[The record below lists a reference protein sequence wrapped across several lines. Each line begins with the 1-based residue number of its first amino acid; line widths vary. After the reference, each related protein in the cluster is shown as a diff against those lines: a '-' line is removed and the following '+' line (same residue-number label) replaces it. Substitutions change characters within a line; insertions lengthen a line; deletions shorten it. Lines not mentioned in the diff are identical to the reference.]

1 MFARPKCAPL
11 ALAAAIAA
19 SACTGKIGSTG
30 GPGSATPPGGGPGA
44 AGTGAPVGPSSM
56 PSGPGTTAPPGPTG
70 GQGNTFIDQSS
81 TALAR
86 LTNAEYSQTVAD
98 LLGES
103 PDAATRYRFPDDP
116 RQHGFD
122 NNVTLLQISNAHGD
136 RYAAAAE
143 AIAAATFSDATRRAK
158 VMACDPAAGA
168 ACLTTTIKTLGR
180 RLYRRPLTDAEVSS
194 FASLAQMGA
203 NAADPYSGPKTILEA
218 MLQSPHFLFRVQI
231 GVPDAKRPGIVGLS
245 GYELATRLSFLLLGT
260 SPDDALLDQ
269 AGAGGLDTPAGVAKV
284 VQSMMAD
291 PRARRGVRRFYDQW
305 LPLTAVPGATATDL
319 VEETHRFVDDVL
331 WDTGKTIPDL
341 LTAKYTFVNANLAK
355 AYGLPAPAA
364 GQTWQRADFAAGS
377 TRAGLLT
384 QGSLMAAG
392 SHDGKPSSTK
402 RGQMVREQLLCQDIP
417 SPPPGV
423 ANTPPAAMGGET
435 EQQTFARHTT
445 DASCAVCH
453 KLMDPIGWGLSGFD
467 AAGVTRTKDNNG
479 QTLNTAGRV
488 EGMTPPEFNG
498 PVELGQKVAT
508 APGFKSCFARQLFRY
523 VYGRAETVTDNA
535 GITELEGA
543 FTTAGWDLA
552 KGLTAMAVSDGLRY
566 RNKGDAP

>member
-1 MFARPKCAPL
+1 
-11 ALAAAIAA
+11 
-19 SACTGKIGSTG
+19 
-30 GPGSATPPGGGPGA
+30 
-44 AGTGAPVGPSSM
+44 M
-56 PSGPGTTAPPGPTG
+56 PSGPGTTAPPGPQG
-70 GQGNTFIDQSS
+70 GVNNTFIDQSS
-81 TALAR
+81 PALAR
-86 LTNAEYSQTVAD
+86 LTNVEYSQAVAD
-98 LLGES
+98 LLGEA

-122 NNVTLLQISNAHGD
+122 NNVTLLQISTAHGD
-136 RYAAAAE
+136 RYASAAE
-143 AIAAATFSDATRRAK
+143 AMAAATFNDPGRRAK
-158 VMACDPAAGA
+158 VISCDPATGA
-168 ACLTTTIKTLGR
+168 TCLTPTIKTLGR

-194 FASLAQMGA
+194 FASLAMAGA
-203 NAADPYSGPKTILEA
+203 NAADPYSGPKTVLEA
-218 MLQSPHFLFRVQI
+218 MLQSPHFLYRVQI
-231 GVPDAKRPGIVGLS
+231 GVADAKRAGIVGLS

-260 SPDDALLDQ
+260 TPDDALLDQ

-284 VQSMMAD
+284 VQTMMAD

-305 LPLTAVPGATATDL
+305 LPLTGVPGATAVDL
-319 VEETHRFVDDVL
+319 VEETHRYVDDVL
-331 WDTGKTIPDL
+331 WDSGKTVPDL
-341 LTAKYTFVNANLAK
+341 LTGKYTFVNAALAK
-355 AYGLPAPAA
+355 VYGLPAPPA
-364 GQTWQRADFAAGS
+364 GTTWQRADFPANS

-392 SHDGKPSSTK
+392 SRDGKPSNTR

-417 SPPPGV
+417 TPPPGV
-423 ANTPPAAMGGET
+423 ANSPPAAMAGEN

-467 AAGVTRTKDNNG
+467 AAGVARTKDNNG

-488 EGMTPPEFNG
+488 EGMTPPEFSG
-498 PVELGQKVAT
+498 PVELGAKLAA
-508 APGFKSCFARQLFRY
+508 APQFKACFARQLFRY
-523 VYGRAETVTDNA
+523 VYGRVETATDDA
-535 GITELEGA
+535 GITELQGA